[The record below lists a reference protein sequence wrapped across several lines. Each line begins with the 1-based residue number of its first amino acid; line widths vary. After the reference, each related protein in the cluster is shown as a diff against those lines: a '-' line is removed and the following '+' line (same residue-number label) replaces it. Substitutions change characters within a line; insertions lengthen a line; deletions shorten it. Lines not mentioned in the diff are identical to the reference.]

1 MADACTNE
9 IQSKNDEIEHLKEE
23 IAKLKAAIGK
33 AEDDKMVLESKMNVL
48 EESFHI
54 RDAHSAG
61 EPDRPA
67 GELEYVNSLV
77 CLGQMCSEIQT
88 FMYRYVHPS
97 LYREKETYLF
107 DTIKNDIKK
116 IGDPVLKREAKD
128 RWAGLKRTL
137 DWNERKHTPKVISLH
152 TTRNKTF
159 HTVLSEE
166 KLRESLAVW
175 RRRGMLNDDEE
186 TIEGLI
192 ERWKTLRNWKS

>member
-1 MADACTNE
+1 
-9 IQSKNDEIEHLKEE
+9 
-23 IAKLKAAIGK
+23 
-33 AEDDKMVLESKMNVL
+33 
-48 EESFHI
+48 
-54 RDAHSAG
+54 
-61 EPDRPA
+61 
-67 GELEYVNSLV
+67 
-77 CLGQMCSEIQT
+77 MCAEIQT

-107 DTIKNDIKK
+107 DTIKKDIKE

-137 DWNERKHTPKVISLH
+137 AWNERKHTRKVISLH

-166 KLRESLAVW
+166 KLREALAVW
-175 RRRGMLNDDEE
+175 RRLGMHDDEE

-192 ERWKTLRNWKS
+192 ERWKTMRNW